1 MEKAIEARGI
11 SLYRQKKTI
20 LNVEEF
26 VLHRREIM
34 ALIGP
39 NGAGKSTFLQVLA
52 LLQRPS
58 SGEIFVLGEQVTP
71 RNELSLRR
79 RMAVVFQE
87 PLLLDASVYT
97 NVASGLLLRGIERAE
112 VEKRVSEWLGRLGIE
127 HLARQPARTLSGGE
141 SQRVNLARA
150 FALKPEILFLDEPF
164 SALDYPTRKALIA
177 ELTVI
182 LKDTGISALLVTHD
196 YHEIHPLAQRVAVML
211 DGRIVQC
218 APLEEIRR
226 HPAGEG
232 VAALVDP

>member
-20 LNVEEF
+20 LNVDEF
-26 VLHRREIM
+26 FLYRGETM

-52 LLQRPS
+52 LLTRPS
-58 SGEIFVLGEQVTP
+58 SGEIFVLGERVTP
-71 RNELSLRR
+71 KNELSLRR

-87 PLLLDASVYT
+87 PLLLDASVYA
-97 NVASGLLLRGIERAE
+97 NVASGLMLRGIERAE
-112 VEKRVSEWLGRLGIE
+112 AEKRVSEWLERMGIE

-150 FALKPEILFLDEPF
+150 FALKPEVLFLDEPF
-164 SALDYPTRKALIA
+164 SALDYPTRKVLIA
-177 ELTVI
+177 ELAAI

-196 YHEIHPLAQRVAVML
+196 CHEIHPLAQRVAVML

-218 APLEEIRR
+218 AQLEEIRR

-232 VAALVDP
+232 VAALIDL